1 MEGLGGGLIGTFQ
14 ALLWSHVVS
23 GFHNLGQLPPAQCS
37 GVSAWVLRK
46 GFPKTRNLVLAVT
59 AAWGR
64 RESIISL

>member
-14 ALLWSHVVS
+14 ALLWSHVAS
-23 GFHNLGQLPPAQCS
+23 GSHNLGQLPPAQCS

-46 GFPKTRNLVLAVT
+46 RFHKTCNLVLAVPT
-59 AAWGR
+59 SWGR